1 MTDGPRVVI
10 VDDDEWIRRGRAEGL
25 RESGAVAS
33 VLPLGHAAALAD
45 PTVFD
50 SCDVAVVDAHDPTET
65 WDRFVG
71 VGVVRAIRDRRDRE
85 TTRVLVVTG
94 HAGNDALR
102 QRFADAGADFMYS
115 HDDVRSVP
123 ALIDAITSNVPTLAT
138 TRNAP
143 RWDEAIG
150 LVQASEATELFV
162 PGTAIKQSGVS
173 RRRTI
178 TLRTK
183 LLRLLGLSKDVPTR
197 EVVRLVNHARGENAT
212 TNDDGG

>member
-1 MTDGPRVVI
+1 M
-10 VDDDEWIRRGRAEGL
+10 
-25 RESGAVAS
+25 
-33 VLPLGHAAALAD
+33 
-45 PTVFD
+45 
-50 SCDVAVVDAHDPTET
+50 
-65 WDRFVG
+65 
-71 VGVVRAIRDRRDRE
+71 
-85 TTRVLVVTG
+85 
-94 HAGNDALR
+94 
-102 QRFADAGADFMYS
+102 
-115 HDDVRSVP
+115 
-123 ALIDAITSNVPTLAT
+123 